1 MKLHVEVKIA
11 IQDLTGQFV
20 VLEVFA
26 WRLLIVYIPPM
37 LSNAFL
43 NIESIKDL
51 NFKLGIQAL
60 NAQRGLQ
67 TFYENINHFEKTST
81 VEY

>member
-1 MKLHVEVKIA
+1 MMLLVEVKIA

-37 LSNAFL
+37 LSNALL

-60 NAQRGLQ
+60 NAQHGLQ
-67 TFYENINHFEKTST
+67 IFYENINHFE
-81 VEY
+81 